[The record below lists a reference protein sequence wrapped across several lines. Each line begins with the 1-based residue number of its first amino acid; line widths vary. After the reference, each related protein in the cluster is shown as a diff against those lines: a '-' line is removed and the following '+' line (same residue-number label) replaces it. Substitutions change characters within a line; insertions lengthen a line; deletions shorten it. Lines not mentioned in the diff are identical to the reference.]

1 MGCHITLDI
10 KEDTNTNPKPLI
22 SRKIVPVLHEQSTS
36 PIKELNKKKT
46 TKVKRSTNT
55 TPPKKHNIKIQKI
68 SNDATISPDKEET
81 NGSESNSEHNKN
93 RFKDKA
99 RLIAAWERGLPPRT
113 TGER

>member
-1 MGCHITLDI
+1 MGCHLSLDL
-10 KEDTNTNPKPLI
+10 KGDTNTSANPLTN
-22 SRKIVPVLHEQSTS
+22 RKIVPISHEQSTS
-36 PIKELNKKKT
+36 PIKELNKKKS
-46 TKVKRSTNT
+46 KKERSTNT
-55 TPPKKHNIKIQKI
+55 SPPKIHNIKIQKI
-68 SNDATISPDKEET
+68 SNDVTISPDKEET